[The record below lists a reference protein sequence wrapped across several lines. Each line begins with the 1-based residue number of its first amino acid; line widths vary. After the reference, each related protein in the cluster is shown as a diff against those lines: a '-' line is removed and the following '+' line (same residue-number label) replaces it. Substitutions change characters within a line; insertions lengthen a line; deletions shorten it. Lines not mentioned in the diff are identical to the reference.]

1 MTLYG
6 TRFHYGPVTQSFHW
20 AMAVLVIAALVS
32 AGASTGEGS
41 STLALHEAIGVLI
54 FGLTVLRLTWRAFD
68 RLPGK
73 PPKQAAL
80 ALWSWRIDIALYV
93 LLFAVPVTGI
103 IGAQELPAMEAG
115 AHPEQGV
122 IDLHRA
128 FGLLLFL
135 TAGAH
140 SALAL
145 VHQYVKRDGVLKM
158 MLPGGP
164 QA

>member
-1 MTLYG
+1 MTLFG

-32 AGASTGEGS
+32 AGASDGEGS
-41 STLALHEAIGVLI
+41 STLAVHEAIGVLI
-54 FGLTVLRLTWRAFD
+54 FALTVLRLTWRSFD

-73 PPKQAAL
+73 PPKGAGL

-103 IGAQELPAMEAG
+103 IGAQELPAMAVG
-115 AHPEQGV
+115 AHPEQGI

-135 TAGAH
+135 TAGVH

-145 VHQYVKRDGVLKM
+145 VHQYVKRDGVLSM
-158 MLPGGP
+158 MLPHR
-164 QA
+164 